1 MSIYTNV
8 QTDAD
13 VLDAKAILSAMERNL
28 ALIQF
33 NLNRR
38 VIWVNDHFARAMGY
52 TPREM
57 IGLDHQYFCTEEY
70 RRSYEYA
77 ELWNNLRKGVKFQE
91 KIQRINKAG
100 KLMWLEATY
109 IPVLNEEGEV
119 ESVLKIATDITER
132 ENTTAE
138 IIRKLKEM
146 PDQLVNI
153 VLKNSND
160 KFEALKSLKSQID
173 LIEDT
178 SRVVKN
184 ISSQTNLLALNAAI
198 EAARAGEYGRGFN
211 VVAQEVRKLA
221 GNANDAIQEIDTNVE
236 NIEKELAKVN
246 EITEELHKII
256 TDTKKQFD
264 LIITEIERLTSK

>member
-1 MSIYTNV
+1 
-8 QTDAD
+8 
-13 VLDAKAILSAMERNL
+13 
-28 ALIQF
+28 
-33 NLNRR
+33 
-38 VIWVNDHFARAMGY
+38 
-52 TPREM
+52 
-57 IGLDHQYFCTEEY
+57 
-70 RRSYEYA
+70 
-77 ELWNNLRKGVKFQE
+77 
-91 KIQRINKAG
+91 
-100 KLMWLEATY
+100 
-109 IPVLNEEGEV
+109 
-119 ESVLKIATDITER
+119 
-132 ENTTAE
+132 
-138 IIRKLKEM
+138 M